1 MSGFVVL
8 DPVGVPQKSNRNAM
22 QRVDNIEGKRVGFI
36 WGMHELSTKLWPVL
50 EEEAIDA
57 LKPTAVHRVHKND
70 KTDGRAKGNTWLPA
84 PLPVIE
90 DTAPKVDYAGLG
102 VGASGSCTSAAVRD
116 TV

>member
-8 DPVGVPQKSNRNAM
+8 DPVGVAQKSNRNAM
-22 QRVDNIEGKRVGFI
+22 QRVENIEGKRVGFI
-36 WGMHELSTKLWPVL
+36 WGMHELSTKFWPVL

-57 LKPTAVHRVHKND
+57 FKPTEVHRVHKND

-90 DTAPKVDYAGLG
+90 DTASKVDYAVLG
-102 VGASGSCTSAAVRD
+102 VGA
-116 TV
+116 